1 MKKFII
7 IFVGLA
13 LMASS
18 CKSKKRA
25 SPKTE
30 KVKVSAVDM
39 ADVEVSQK
47 NKAYE
52 LGKRILMTCNT
63 SKSKPFNSNE
73 ATDDVIKNTTQER
86 LTQTCLKFRL
96 KYGDFKDLKLVEVVR
111 NKKDDTNIYRYKAV
125 YEKKIANKELRVT
138 MNDNNQVT
146 AIKSKDWTDK
156 F

>member
-13 LMASS
+13 LMAS

-63 SKSKPFNSNE
+63 SKFKPFNSNE

-96 KYGDFKDLKLVEVVR
+96 KYGDFRDLKLVEVVR

-138 MNDNNQVT
+138 MNENNQVT